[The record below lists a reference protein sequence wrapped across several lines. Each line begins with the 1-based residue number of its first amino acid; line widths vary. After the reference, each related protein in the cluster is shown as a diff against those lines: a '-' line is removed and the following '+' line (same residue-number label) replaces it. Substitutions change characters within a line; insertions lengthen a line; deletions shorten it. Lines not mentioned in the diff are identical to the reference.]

1 MTRISSTA
9 GDDRSTAGTT
19 VHRTASRSANASG
32 GASAGTTA
40 SAPASAPARETAT
53 RGAAAGWS
61 ATPPPYSLASVDNAL
76 RLIHALDER
85 GELRVYEA
93 AELLGVA
100 RSTAHRL
107 LSTLC
112 FRGFATQRGDSPVY
126 RPGPALL
133 DAGLRALARLDL
145 RQIARPQ
152 LRALAEETGE
162 TVHLVVLEGNGARFV
177 DGVES
182 TQPLRVGLRVGMVLP
197 AHATAAGKSI
207 LAALPP
213 ERVTDLYPRGVQTL
227 TDRTMA
233 SLADIQRHLA
243 TVAQAGHATNHGESA
258 DDVAA
263 VGVVIRD
270 QARHPVGAIAL
281 AAPAERLLPPRIPL
295 IAQRMLRAAGTIS
308 GHLLP
313 GTTAG

>member
-9 GDDRSTAGTT
+9 GDDP
-19 VHRTASRSANASG
+19 SG
-32 GASAGTTA
+32 
-40 SAPASAPARETAT
+40 APARRTPGRSPAG
-53 RGAAAGWS
+53 RSAGANWS
-61 ATPPPYSLASVDNAL
+61 TTPPPYSLGSVDNAL

-93 AELLGVA
+93 SELLGVA

-112 FRGFATQRGDSPVY
+112 FRGFATQRGDSHVY
-126 RPGPALL
+126 LPGPALA
-133 DAGLRALARLDL
+133 DAGLRALSRLDL
-145 RQIARPQ
+145 RQVAGPP
-152 LRALAEETGE
+152 LRALADETGE

-227 TDRTMA
+227 TDRTLA
-233 SLADIQRHLA
+233 SLEEIQRHLT

-258 DDVAA
+258 DDVVA

-270 QARHPVGAIAL
+270 QARHPVGALAL
-281 AAPAERLLPPRIPL
+281 AAPAERLLPARIPL
-295 IAQRMLRAAGTIS
+295 VAQRMHRAAATIS

-313 GTTAG
+313 GATTG

>member
-9 GDDRSTAGTT
+9 SDAAPAAPAGSVT
-19 VHRTASRSANASG
+19 
-32 GASAGTTA
+32 SAGRP
-40 SAPASAPARETAT
+40 SVRERETAT

-85 GELRVYEA
+85 GELRVCEA

-126 RPGPALL
+126 RPGPALV
-133 DAGLRALARLDL
+133 DAGLRALSRLDL

-152 LRALAEETGE
+152 LRALADETGE

-197 AHATAAGKSI
+197 AHATAAGKAI

-227 TDRTMA
+227 TDRTLA
-233 SLADIQRHLA
+233 SLAEIQRHLA

-270 QARHPVGAIAL
+270 QARHPVGAVAL

-295 IAQRMLRAAGTIS
+295 IAQRMHRAAGIIS

-313 GTTAG
+313 GATAG